1 MDVGELHDH
10 LQRASQGT
18 DARSQLLE
26 INSLCC
32 FGKMAGLPR
41 KTALVSR
48 QGSPSPS
55 GSTRP
60 SSRPR
65 SDRKTAGPSGGRR
78 TSRPRCKLTSP
89 DCGSPRSPT
98 ATWKKTPVFP
108 RRHGIGALL
117 ALPRP
122 RSLPA
127 VGADTRPTIHL
138 AQLRVIPNQLQAF
151 TRKTHP
157 DQVVPIFFHGRSR
170 KSDGIR
176 VTRRGFGRHKT

>member
-1 MDVGELHDH
+1 MITFRGPHKVLMRDP
-10 LQRASQGT
+10 SCW
-18 DARSQLLE
+18 

-151 TRKTHP
+151 TRKT
-157 DQVVPIFFHGRSR
+157 DQDWSNMSRQPSPVPSGTPA
-170 KSDGIR
+170 KS
-176 VTRRGFGRHKT
+176 